1 MYILGVSALYHDS
14 AAALLC
20 DGEIVAA
27 AQEERFTRVKNDS
40 SLPVNA
46 IKFCLERGDVPAD
59 GLGMVAYYEKPL
71 NSFVRVLKTFTSV
84 GPKGLRTFPKAMD
97 EALRRKLWAGYEID
111 KALKKL
117 GFKPPGRTVF
127 AEHHMSHAAAAFYP
141 SPFERACILTF
152 DGVGEWATSSIGVGH
167 GRHIKLTQ
175 EMRFPDSIG
184 LLYSAFTYA
193 AGFKVNS
200 GEYKLMGLAPYGEPT
215 YTDRILEDLI
225 DLRDDG
231 SFTMDQRYFA
241 YLAGR
246 KMTSKKFDRLF
257 DGPPRDYDAPITRR
271 ECDLAKSIQDVT
283 EKIVLRMSRHAR
295 DVTGESNV
303 VLGGGV
309 ALNCVANGR
318 LLRKGPFDEIWV
330 QPAAGDAGSA
340 LGCALWAWHDVL
352 ESDRKS
358 PGGLDAMRGSVLG
371 PLPFSGDL
379 GAHLEAEG
387 RPYERIMD
395 PGVRAKR
402 LAQLLA
408 DGAVVG
414 VCRGRMEFGPR
425 ALGARSILADPRSET
440 MQRTLNLRIKNRE
453 SFRPFAPIV
462 LEEDAADWFELDRPS
477 PFMSI
482 VAPVRN
488 VEAVVDASS
497 GRSDREDGPND
508 PSEVVDLS
516 KWLGRVRS
524 PIPAVTHVD
533 GSARIQTVNS
543 ERHPQL
549 YLLLEAFKELTGC
562 PVLVNT
568 SFNVRGEPI
577 VCDAEDAYR
586 CFMATE
592 MDWLLID
599 DCLLSKAEQP
609 GAVQRGQTEPE

>member
-14 AAALLC
+14 AAALISN
-20 DGEIVAA
+20 GRIVAA
-27 AQEERFTRVKNDS
+27 AQEERFTRLKNDAS
-40 SLPVNA
+40 IPVNA
-46 IKFCLERGDVPAD
+46 IKFCLERGGVGPNEID
-59 GLGMVAYYEKPL
+59 MVAYYEKPL
-71 NSFVRVLKTFTSV
+71 NSFVRVLKTYTAI
-84 GPKGLRTFPKAMD
+84 GPRGLRTFPKAMD
-97 EALRRKLWAGYEID
+97 EALRRKLWASYEID

-117 GFKPPGRTVF
+117 GYSIPTKTVF
-127 AEHHMSHAAAAFYP
+127 AEHHLSHAAAAFYP
-141 SPFERACILTF
+141 SPFDRACILTF
-152 DGVGEWATSSIGVGH
+152 DGVGEWATSSIGVGR
-167 GRHIKLTQ
+167 GRHLDLTK

-184 LLYSAFTYA
+184 LLYSAFTYS
-193 AGFKVNS
+193 AGFRVNS

-215 YTDRILEDLI
+215 YTDRILENLVH
-225 DLRDDG
+225 LRDDG

-246 KMTSKKFDRLF
+246 KMTNSRFDSLF
-257 DGPPRDYDAPITRR
+257 DGPPRDPESPITRR
-271 ECDLAKSIQDVT
+271 ECDLARSIQDVT
-283 EKIVLRMSRHAR
+283 EEIVLRMARHAHE
-295 DVTGESNV
+295 VTGESNA

-318 LLRKGPFDEIWV
+318 ILREGPFDNIWV

-340 LGCALWAWHDVL
+340 LGCALWAWHEVC
-352 ESDRKS
+352 EKDRPKVEGRDS
-358 PGGLDAMRGSVLG
+358 MQGSTLG
-371 PLPFSGDL
+371 PLPFAGDL
-379 GAHLEAEG
+379 PADLDAKG
-387 RPYERIMD
+387 RPYEQITD
-395 PGVRAKR
+395 SEVRAKR

-425 ALGARSILADPRSET
+425 ALGARSILADPRSGS
-440 MQRTLNLRIKNRE
+440 MQQKLNLKIKNRE

-462 LEEDAADWFELDRPS
+462 REEDVSDWFELDRPS

-482 VAPVRN
+482 VAPVRG
-488 VEAVVDASS
+488 AALQKRPDDADH
-497 GRSDREDGPND
+497 RD
-508 PSEVVDLS
+508 PAQVVDLS
-516 KWLGRVRS
+516 KWLGAVDS

-533 GSARIQTVNS
+533 GSARIQTVDS

-549 YLLLEAFKELTGC
+549 HRLLSAFDELTGC

-577 VCDAEDAYR
+577 VADAEDAYR
-586 CFMATE
+586 CFMTTD

-609 GAVQRGQTEPE
+609 EWTGPAPVLVAD